1 MSDHTT
7 GPGSGVLSSE
17 DFYENRARS
26 LMEVGDPS
34 DFGFFFDDFEKG
46 SSLWTR
52 VTDTSGILDSYSLYH
67 GGWYEVQT
75 SATAG
80 REPKLVLGDNSGG
93 TDPSFFPE
101 DTGGVFYLGIRCGFP
116 TAISTAQTA
125 GGFAMRRSTAGTIV
139 GRLGKIA
146 GQANWAFQGDSG
158 SLLNSGVLA
167 DDNIRV
173 LEAVRVGGVTYLY
186 VDGVLRAQGDTFP
199 TELSLPAVFAANGT
213 DAVNRRLV
221 VDWVAA
227 GFKVR
232 KTGTVI

>member
-1 MSDHTT
+1 MARRPSK
-7 GPGSGVLSSE
+7 GGSGVLGAAG
-17 DFYENRARS
+17 FYENRART
-26 LMEVGDPS
+26 LMGVTDPS
-34 DFGFFFDDFEKG
+34 GFGFFFDDFDKG

-52 VTDTSGILDSYSLYH
+52 VTDTSGILNSYDLYH
-67 GGWYEVQT
+67 GGWYEIET

-80 REPKLVLGDNSGG
+80 REPKLVLGDNSGT

-101 DTGGVFYLGIRCGFP
+101 DSDGVFYLGIRCAWAG
-116 TAISTAQTA
+116 AISTAQTA
-125 GGFAMRRSTAGTIV
+125 GGHGMRRSTAGTLV

-146 GQANWAFQGDSG
+146 GNANWAFQGDSG
-158 SLLNSGVLA
+158 SLIDSGIAV

-173 LEAVRVGGVTYLY
+173 LEAVRTGAMTSLY
-186 VDGVLRAQGDTFP
+186 VDSVKVGESNTFP

-213 DAVNRRLV
+213 DAVNRRLL

-227 GFKVR
+227 GFKGR